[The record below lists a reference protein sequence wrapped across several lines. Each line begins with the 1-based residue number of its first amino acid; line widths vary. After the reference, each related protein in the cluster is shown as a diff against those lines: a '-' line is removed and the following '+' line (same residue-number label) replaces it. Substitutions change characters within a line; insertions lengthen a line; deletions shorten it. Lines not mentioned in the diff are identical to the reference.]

1 MEENDT
7 TAAAA
12 PALTPAPAPAAR
24 AAAAARPRINRRAL
38 RALREPIPARNIGKK
53 PRVYCWD
60 CNWASEQEASATCQQ
75 HAAVWC
81 GTCRSTVSNAHD
93 HDDYVGHAEV
103 TDRFLDVDPTW
114 NWRPMA
120 FDERGLPALDDDGG
134 MWMYVSIGGME
145 RPAYGKPGIGGKP
158 ELISNGLKNGGIR
171 FGVALDLWAQTDLH
185 PETKTCPGCTK
196 VSTDAKARF
205 CAGCG
210 HELPAPKNCPSCG
223 KTGHDPDAAFCAG
236 CGHDLS
242 ATDGAPA
249 EPQYARP
256 DWIARIN
263 SLLARKRG
271 AHGPDRL
278 AELSDI
284 LGRDVDDVAHLS
296 PDEAR
301 QVVRILS
308 GAPDLHPPAP
318 AAAAAPNPAPVV
330 PDTPAAVPTPTAE
343 PAQALPAP
351 QPPTRQA
358 APAARAKRGGPKP
371 PARPAAAAP
380 VSGGISEAQ
389 VRTINSLLNSRGVL
403 EGDAATRL
411 GIINGALGRD
421 IASMDDLSAAD
432 AEILI
437 RGLGSGYFS
446 ADPPADP
453 VSQAA
458 ATQDTEPEPEPDR
471 TVFDGI
477 CAQIAH
483 AITEEDAGAVKVEIG
498 RALTGG
504 TITKADGA
512 DLSGRLEKRGRQVG
526 LAGGS

>member
-7 TAAAA
+7 TPAAAV
-12 PALTPAPAPAAR
+12 PKPK
-24 AAAAARPRINRRAL
+24 PRRVNHRAL
-38 RALREPIPARNIGKK
+38 RALREPIPARSIGKK

-60 CNWASEQEASATCQQ
+60 CNWASEQKAGATCDR

-81 GTCRSTVSNAHD
+81 NTCRSTVSNAHD

-103 TDRFLDVDPTW
+103 TDRFLDADLAW

-134 MWMYVSIGGME
+134 MWMYVSIGGVE

-171 FGVALDLWAQTDLH
+171 FGVALDQWAQTDLH
-185 PETKTCPGCTK
+185 PATKTCTGCAKTT
-196 VSTDAKARF
+196 TDAKARF
-205 CAGCG
+205 CDGCG
-210 HELPAPKNCPSCG
+210 HELPAPKNCASCG
-223 KTGHDPDAAFCAG
+223 RSDHDEAARFCSG

-242 ATDGAPA
+242 AADGAPA
-249 EPQYARP
+249 EQWARP

-278 AELSDI
+278 SELSEI
-284 LGRDVDDVAHLS
+284 LGRNVDDAAHLS

-308 GAPDLHPPAP
+308 GTPDLYPPAP
-318 AAAAAPNPAPVV
+318 AAEQPAAVV
-330 PDTPAAVPTPTAE
+330 PEPPAAVPAPTAQ
-343 PAQALPAP
+343 PAQSSPAP
-351 QPPTRQA
+351 QPPARPA
-358 APAARAKRGGPKP
+358 APAPRAKRGGPKP
-371 PARPAAAAP
+371 SPRPAAAAP
-380 VSGGISEAQ
+380 VSGGISDAQ

-421 IASMDDLSAAD
+421 VESLDKLSAAD

-446 ADPPADP
+446 ADPPAAP
-453 VSQAA
+453 ASQTAA
-458 ATQDTEPEPEPDR
+458 AQDTAPEPEPESEPDR
-471 TVFDGI
+471 SVFDGI
-477 CAQIAH
+477 CAQISQ
-483 AITEEDAGAVKVEIG
+483 AITEEDAGAIKVEIG
-498 RALTGG
+498 KALTGG

-512 DLSGRLEKRGRQVG
+512 ALSGRLEKRGRQVG